1 MFLALKEIKKEKFRS
16 GLVIV
21 MIVLIGYLIFILT
34 SLALGLARENT
45 AAINSWGINKVAL
58 NVNSNVD
65 MRQSLVTKKQAGQ
78 LTDKEAYL
86 GETSVVAK
94 NAAKKKIS
102 AVFVGLEEKQFIAR
116 NLKISQGHKVNG
128 PHELVVDSSLKDKG
142 FKLNSTLY
150 LNGSTTPYKI
160 VGFVEN
166 AKLNIAPVFY
176 GQLDTWK
183 ALRGIGTQ
191 GAGPTASAVVSK
203 NAKYDN
209 DQTGVQTYTKQQI
222 INKLPGYTAQNST
235 FVMMIAFLMVISLVI
250 IAVFLYILTMQK
262 LPNYAVLR
270 AQGIPGKVLAGATI
284 SQSFLLVVSGV
295 LAGGLLTALTAVLM
309 PVTVPMSFD
318 VPILVSAGV
327 GLLVMGL
334 LGSLVSLK
342 SVLNVD
348 PVKVIGG

>member
-1 MFLALKEIKKEKFRS
+1 MFLALKEIKKEKLRS
-16 GLVIV
+16 GLVIG
-21 MIVLIGYLIFILT
+21 MIILIGYLIFILT

-45 AAINSWGINKVAL
+45 AAINSWNINKVAL
-58 NVNSNVD
+58 NDNANVD
-65 MRQSLVTKKQAGQ
+65 MRQSLVTKKQARQ
-78 LTDKEAYL
+78 LTENEAYL

-94 NAAKKKIS
+94 NAGNKKIS
-102 AVFVGLEEKQFIAR
+102 AVFVGLEDNQFIAQ

-128 PHELVVDSSLKDKG
+128 PNQLVVDDSLKDKG

-150 LNGSTTPYKI
+150 LNGSKTPYKI
-160 VGFVEN
+160 VGFTKN

-176 GQLDTWK
+176 GQLDSWK
-183 ALRGIGTQ
+183 TLRGVGTQ
-191 GAGPTASAVVSK
+191 STAPVASAIVSK
-203 NAKYDN
+203 NAKYN
-209 DQTGVQTYTKQQI
+209 NNQTSVQTYTKQQI
-222 INKLPGYTAQNST
+222 INKLPGYTAQNNT

-262 LPNYAVLR
+262 LQNYAVLR
-270 AQGIPGKVLAGATI
+270 AQGIPGKVLVGATI

-295 LAGGLLTALTAVLM
+295 IAAGLLTALTAVIM

-318 VPILVSAGV
+318 VPILVFAGI